1 MTPSTVNTLAAD
13 GKTLD
18 SLRGRAARDPQGAT
32 KEAARQFE
40 ALFMQEVMKRMRAA
54 SLDSG
59 LLDNEMTKLGTEML
73 DQQYAQAMAGLP
85 GGLAQAIER
94 QLGGAV
100 PRGKGENPLSMTG
113 ARAAGPEPLPQLAR
127 RNVPEHAARFIQQ
140 HDAAAKEVAAE
151 SGIPAAFMLAQA
163 AHETGWGRA
172 RMTATDGHPA
182 HNLFGI
188 KAGKGWTGRVAEVT
202 TTEYVNGTPRKV
214 VARFRAYDSA
224 EDSFRDYAK
233 LISGN
238 RRYAAAFEAAQA
250 AQARHAAGVSLAQV
264 ASQAGASAP
273 AAGMTASSAQ
283 HFARHLQKAGYA
295 TDPEY
300 ANKLGRVINT
310 TLRVQRALA

>member
-1 MTPSTVNTLAAD
+1 MNGLNGLAAD
-13 GKTLD
+13 AKNLE
-18 SLRGRAARDPQGAT
+18 SLKGRAARDPQAAT

-54 SLDSG
+54 SLDTG
-59 LLDNEMTKLGTEML
+59 LMDNEMTQLGTEML

-85 GGLAQAIER
+85 GGLSAAIER
-94 QLGGAV
+94 QLSGGLR
-100 PRGKGENPLSMTG
+100 PSTGDNPLSMRG
-113 ARAAGPEPLPQLAR
+113 KLGDARVSNTEPLPQLAKK
-127 RNVPEHAARFIQQ
+127 NVPEHAARFIRQ
-140 HDAAAKEVAAE
+140 HDEAAKQVAAE

-172 RMTATDGHPA
+172 GMKGTDGLPA
-182 HNLFGI
+182 NNLFGI

-202 TTEYVNGTPRKV
+202 TTEYVNGAPRKV

-250 AQARHAAGVSLAQV
+250 AQAAQTAQATQLAQAGTG
-264 ASQAGASAP
+264 ASQA
-273 AAGMTASSAQ
+273 SAQ
-283 HFARHLQKAGYA
+283 HFARHLQRAGYA